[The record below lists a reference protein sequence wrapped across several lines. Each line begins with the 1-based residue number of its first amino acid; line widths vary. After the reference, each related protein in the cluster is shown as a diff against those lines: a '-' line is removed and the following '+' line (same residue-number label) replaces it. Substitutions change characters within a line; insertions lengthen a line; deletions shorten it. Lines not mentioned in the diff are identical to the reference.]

1 MGYSRDSDPRQWRF
15 GLEMYRQKE
24 KKGKISQKRNRSS
37 SSLLGAKMISALGA
51 TCKTARYLNPDLW
64 RGIDEEAGEKV

>member
-15 GLEMYRQKE
+15 GLEMYRKKE
-24 KKGKISQKRNRSS
+24 KKRNLSS
-37 SSLLGAKMISALGA
+37 STLLGAKMISALGA

-64 RGIDEEAGEKV
+64 HAIDEQAGEKV